1 MTKEQD
7 EQQFF
12 KDLGATA
19 EQTVEEVRGAEE
31 NCFVLMQR
39 MFAAFPG
46 VADLNNKL
54 QNYAEQNFAN
64 ALDFSYALSQA
75 KDFQD
80 FSGINVEFAQKLIKS
95 VGTQTMD
102 FAEAC
107 TGSASPLRDTALN
120 CEVAG
125 DKLPTAELPHDRFSQ
140 SPSSHQ
146 VGPLSSLTGG

>member
-1 MTKEQD
+1 MTEEQD
-7 EQQFF
+7 KQQFF

-19 EQTVEEVRGAEE
+19 EQTVEEVRGDEE
-31 NCFVLMQR
+31 NYFVLMQR
-39 MFAAFPG
+39 MFAGFPG

-64 ALDFSYALSQA
+64 ALDFSHALSRT

-80 FSGINVEFAQKLIKS
+80 FIRINVEFGQKLIKS

-107 TGSASPLRDTALN
+107 TGSAAKAIKAAYNADVS
-120 CEVAG
+120 
-125 DKLPTAELPHDRFSQ
+125 
-140 SPSSHQ
+140 
-146 VGPLSSLTGG
+146 